1 MSAADDLIARV
12 ITREGPPQDIGDG
25 KGITRWGQTP
35 GWLTQFHL
43 PIPLTA
49 AEAAAN
55 YKNWLEQTHLILVVG
70 ATADDLADIVID
82 IAVMSS
88 HEKGIKAL
96 QAALIYHQPTH
107 HPQVGVDGVL
117 GPDTLA
123 ALAGADRD
131 QLAREVIAWDMEYQ
145 GQIISLNPAK
155 LARWAHGWARRLA
168 DHVRSLS

>member
-1 MSAADDLIARV
+1 MSAVDDLIARV
-12 ITREGPPQDIGDG
+12 IQREGPPQDIGDG
-25 KGITRWGQTP
+25 KGITRWGQTTD
-35 GWLTQFHL
+35 WLLRFHL
-43 PIPLTA
+43 PLPLTA

-70 ATADDLADIVID
+70 AVADDLADIVID

-96 QAALIYHQPTH
+96 QATLKVPI
-107 HPQVGVDGVL
+107 DGVMGPQTL
-117 GPDTLA
+117 G
-123 ALAGADRD
+123 ALAMADRRR
-131 QLAREVIAWDMEYQ
+131 LARGVIAWDMEYQ

-168 DHVRSLS
+168 DHVRSLQ